1 MDRLILNAEA
11 KVYLAVTISV
21 DCNSLLTHPR
31 DDNWVTIAAPIPLVP
46 PVTRAFLESKRQK
59 LAGGGAGTDKSE
71 LDACVNDR
79 MVSPCNK
86 KKTTENIVLLLYI
99 YCK

>member
-1 MDRLILNAEA
+1 MILNAEA
-11 KVYLAVTISV
+11 KVYLAVTIRSV

-59 LAGGGAGTDKSE
+59 LAGGGAGTEKSE
-71 LDACVNDR
+71 LDACANDR

-86 KKTTENIVLLLYI
+86 EKRREKNIVLLYI

>member
-1 MDRLILNAEA
+1 M
-11 KVYLAVTISV
+11 YLAVTIRSV

-59 LAGGGAGTDKSE
+59 LAGGGAGTEKSE
-71 LDACVNDR
+71 LDACANDR

-86 KKTTENIVLLLYI
+86 KKMTENIVLLYI
-99 YCK
+99 GQTTLARVNYFHF

>member
-1 MDRLILNAEA
+1 M
-11 KVYLAVTISV
+11 YLAVTIRSV

-59 LAGGGAGTDKSE
+59 LAGGGAGTEKSE
-71 LDACVNDR
+71 LDACANQR
-79 MVSPCNK
+79 MASPCNK
-86 KKTTENIVLLLYI
+86 KKTAENIVLLYI
-99 YCK
+99 GQTTLARVNYFHF